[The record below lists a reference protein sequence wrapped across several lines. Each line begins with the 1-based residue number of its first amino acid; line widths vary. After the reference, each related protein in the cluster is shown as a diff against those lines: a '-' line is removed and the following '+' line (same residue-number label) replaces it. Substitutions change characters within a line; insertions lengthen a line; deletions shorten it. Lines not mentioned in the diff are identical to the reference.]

1 MLTQV
6 NSQSRG
12 IYAGKIYPSGD
23 FTIGRVGRPP
33 SKDRDKE
40 THPLSGIKV
49 DSYRHDGQE
58 HKIYEY
64 DDRQPHLSGSSH
76 MGLSDATN
84 SHRPRTKRGQG
95 GITSHGKRKVR
106 SGCALLAKDFRRN
119 CTTLGTC
126 TIPSVTDQETEI
138 LDQNWSEIV
147 RQFMQEIK
155 RHLERRGCKNLDY
168 VYVTEIQENRY
179 RVYGKVKLH
188 IHFLV
193 QGRNKPSDLWAIT
206 KDDLRRI
213 WQRIIE
219 NFLERPVD
227 CSTATRVESPRKSL
241 GREMGKYISKG
252 SNITSRLKREGKGHL
267 LPASYWGMNRLLSKK
282 VDQAIVKL
290 TGDDAYWFLSSLN
303 DFGDRISYR
312 PICLEHYGGMVV
324 AWCGWISDQ
333 KILSLML
340 NST

>member
-6 NSQSRG
+6 NPQSRG

-23 FTIGRVGRPP
+23 FTIGRIGRPP
-33 SKDRDKE
+33 SSKRDKA

-64 DDRQPHLSGSSH
+64 DDRQPHLSGRPP

-84 SHRPRTKRGQG
+84 YHKPRTKRGQG

-106 SGCALLAKDFRRN
+106 SGCALLDKDFRRN

-126 TIPSVTDQETEI
+126 TIPGVTDRETEI

-155 RHLERRGCKNLDY
+155 RHLERAGCKNLDY

-179 RVYGKVKLH
+179 RVHGVVGLH
-188 IHFLV
+188 IHFLI
-193 QGRNKPSDLWAIT
+193 QGRNKPSDPWAIS
-206 KDDLRRI
+206 KDDLRRL

-252 SNITSRLKREGKGHL
+252 GKITSHLKRDGKAHL
-267 LPASYWGMNRLLSKK
+267 LPSSYWGMSRSLSKK

-290 TGDDAYWFLSSLN
+290 TGEDAYWFLSSLDN
-303 DFGDRISYR
+303 FGDGILYR
-312 PICLEHYGGMVV
+312 KIVLEQYGGICV

-333 KILSLML
+333 KLLSLML